1 MAPITLPAELGAP
14 GLPLWALQ
22 GETVRQSRHGSGKIE
37 RVHGKRGRLSLE
49 EAFEDSRQSAGL
61 LILQNIISFG
71 KGRTSTCMEL
81 KFGNQKRTVAICM
94 HGFEPCLKRL

>member
-1 MAPITLPAELGAP
+1 MVPITRPATLGAP
-14 GLPLWALQ
+14 GSACGCCR
-22 GETVRQSRHGSGKIE
+22 GETVRQSRHGSGKVE

-71 KGRTSTCMEL
+71 KGRTSTCVEL
-81 KFGNQKRTVAICM
+81 KFGDQKRAVAIYM
-94 HGFEPCLKRL
+94 HGFEPCLERL